1 MVRLGHLLCGVL
13 AAALLGGCGG
23 MRLVDADVQATATP
37 ARIEPGARYRFERLP
52 SQAEQPLAAQTEAHA
67 QVALAQVGL
76 VRNDTAAR
84 YSVLPGARVQ
94 PYTTDPWGDP
104 WGRAPGV
111 GPYGQV
117 VIGTG
122 SAGSM
127 VGWGMRFPPP
137 TYYRY
142 EISLLLRDLQSG
154 QVVYETRATHSGP
167 WADNA
172 NILPALFE
180 AALKDFP
187 TPPAGIRQ
195 VNIEIPR

>member
-1 MVRLGHLLCGVL
+1 MKRLL
-13 AAALLGGCGG
+13 ALFTLALLLSGCGG
-23 MRLVDADVQATATP
+23 MRLVDTQVQANATSTA
-37 ARIEPGARYRFERLP
+37 IEKGGRYRFERLP
-52 SQAEQPLAAQTEAHA
+52 SQAEQPRTAQVEALA

-76 VRNDTAAR
+76 VRNDSAAR
-84 YSVLPGARVQ
+84 YSALLGARVQ
-94 PYTTDPWGDP
+94 PYSADVWADPY
-104 WGRAPGV
+104 GRPGI
-111 GPYGQV
+111 GPYGQIM
-117 VIGTG
+117 IGTG

-142 EISLLLRDLQSG
+142 EVSLLLRDLQSG
-154 QVVYETRATHSGP
+154 QVVYETRATHNGP

-187 TPPAGIRQ
+187 HPPAGIRQ

>member
-1 MVRLGHLLCGVL
+1 MKRLL
-13 AAALLGGCGG
+13 ALLVLPLLLTGCGG
-23 MRLVDADVQATATP
+23 MRLVDAQVQATATST
-37 ARIEPGARYRFERLP
+37 AVDTTGRYRFERLP
-52 SQAEQPLAAQTEAHA
+52 SQVDQPLTTQVEAVA

-76 VRNDTAAR
+76 LRNDTAAR

-187 TPPAGIRQ
+187 NPPAGIRQ

>member
-1 MVRLGHLLCGVL
+1 MKRLL
-13 AAALLGGCGG
+13 ALLVLPLLLTGCGG
-23 MRLVDADVQATATP
+23 MRLVDAQVQATATST
-37 ARIEPGARYRFERLP
+37 AVDTTGRYRFERLP
-52 SQAEQPLAAQTEAHA
+52 SQVDQPLTTQVEAVA

-76 VRNDTAAR
+76 LRNDTAAR